1 MLVKILLPNQVFLE
15 LQDVVSVVVETP
27 EGSFGILANRLDCVT
42 PVVPGILT
50 YQNLAN
56 QHSYIAVDEGMLVKT
71 GKQVLISV
79 RRAVV
84 GSSLEQLHQTVEQEF
99 LKADQEQLE
108 LRSVLAKLETTF
120 LKQFSSI
127 SKD

>member
-1 MLVKILLPNQVFLE
+1 MLVKILLPNQIFLE
-15 LQDVVSVVVETP
+15 LKGVNSVVVETP
-27 EGSFGILANRLDCVT
+27 EGSFGVLPNRLDCVT

-50 YQNLAN
+50 YQLAAN
-56 QHSYIAVDEGMLVKT
+56 EHSYIAIDEGILIKT
-71 GKQVLISV
+71 GKQLLISV
-79 RRAVV
+79 RRAIV
-84 GSSLEQLHQTVEQEF
+84 GGSLQKLHKTVEQEF